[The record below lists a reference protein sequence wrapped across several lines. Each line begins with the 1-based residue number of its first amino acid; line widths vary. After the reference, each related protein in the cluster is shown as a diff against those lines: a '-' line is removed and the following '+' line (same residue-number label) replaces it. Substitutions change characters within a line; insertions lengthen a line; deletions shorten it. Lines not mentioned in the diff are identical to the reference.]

1 MGSARG
7 NFDMN
12 EVINFIKHY
21 SVNQLYIIGGDGT
34 HRAAAVIAEQCI
46 ASNLNVAV
54 AGIPKT
60 IDNDVGIIDRS
71 FGFDSAVEEA
81 VAAIRAGEEPLNWFV
96 NMINNSKSN
105 LKCAAK
111 TEAQSQ
117 NAVGV
122 VKVMG
127 RSSGFIATHAS
138 FASSDVDYVA
148 VPEVPIVL
156 RGGKVS
162 ERTNERTSGNGYR
175 RLNQPITKQTH
186 PIHVFARRLLRS
198 AQGML
203 PHLLQRVHK
212 KGFAVVVLAEGAGEE
227 LLGKSAE
234 VDKGGNRKLPAI
246 GDFIKGE
253 IESYFKEE
261 SDEGVDV
268 PVKFIDP
275 SYMVR
280 SVCANSSDSFLCM
293 QLGQNA
299 GERASERERAEAT
312 VSEASRERSEP
323 ATTTLVETSE
333 PRAKRAASEASR
345 ERGEPATPYTS

>member
-162 ERTNERTSGNGYR
+162 ERTNERKW
-175 RLNQPITKQTH
+175 LQT
-186 PIHVFARRLLRS
+186 A
-198 AQGML
+198 
-203 PHLLQRVHK
+203 
-212 KGFAVVVLAEGAGEE
+212 
-227 LLGKSAE
+227 KSA
-234 VDKGGNRKLPAI
+234 N
-246 GDFIKGE
+246 
-253 IESYFKEE
+253 Y
-261 SDEGVDV
+261 
-268 PVKFIDP
+268 
-275 SYMVR
+275 
-280 SVCANSSDSFLCM
+280 
-293 QLGQNA
+293 
-299 GERASERERAEAT
+299 
-312 VSEASRERSEP
+312 
-323 ATTTLVETSE
+323 
-333 PRAKRAASEASR
+333 
-345 ERGEPATPYTS
+345 